1 MLYVDDTL
9 DEEDVLMIFDELEVQ
24 NSRCIC
30 KSRSREAD
38 ISSRLPCRQ
47 AVDNKLRLRCMSRT
61 TRYTDNDQA
70 NKLVFVFDLVFK
82 VF

>member
-1 MLYVDDTL
+1 MMYYIDDTL

-24 NSRCIC
+24 NSHYIC

-47 AVDNKLRLRCMSRT
+47 AADNEVITLALHV
-61 TRYTDNDQA
+61 TDN
-70 NKLVFVFDLVFK
+70 
-82 VF
+82 